1 MKKDVKNRW
10 KYRLG
15 KLMSVMLAAT
25 TLGGSIDAKALAGG
39 SVDAGVLAEHAAGE
53 TASSELSSSSTGIP
67 KRDSIST
74 GILSDSDISKL
85 SDLQTKTHETSEAES
100 NKALEATSEAESDK
114 AEVTSEAESDKAAEP
129 SKSTETETETE
140 SSETPEVTGTPETSQ
155 TPEINAGT
163 ILEILNSDAL
173 SALDPVVVVQNTS
186 DNNDALLMRILQ
198 LQSVSARVRT
208 ADGEE
213 TTIRLSVDWNVGRL
227 DLPQIDVSVA
237 GEYEELGTIVFP
249 DGYAC
254 ADHILRTLRLP
265 VHVVLPDSPVVL
277 TKIDAWTAEGE
288 AYAIATGSDLSAFI
302 STNLPGLWSCYD
314 ASHTLYQA
322 DICWN
327 ADSVNTTTPGLYW
340 LTGTLAAPAHTA
352 FSETLAVPV
361 LRVPVSVQD
370 PKHPD
375 INFIFPARGKLCIPI
390 AGLPGDPAQI
400 RIRLCT
406 RDGIWQDITDS
417 GDCQISSDAIY
428 LSNFLFT
435 PQETYKLQVTY
446 EGGKTGILTFLFDET
461 LEHFQYSGGDR
472 DGGDSG
478 TGKEDDRIQPAPELP
493 ETEQTEPQLP
503 ETEQTESELP
513 ETFQTETN
521 LTETKTPE
529 SSTQPSEPFRP
540 SAAEQTEANL
550 KSNQS
555 SGQTEANSKSNQ
567 NSDRT
572 EHFTSDYDRISG
584 TRLLL
589 TLDTAGCAQ
598 FSKHGI
604 SISVPEA
611 ALHAL
616 SIACEDFFRITILQA
631 SDDTFSFF
639 FEKNE
644 TVIPTLP
651 GVQIMLPWSG
661 DDKYGLLLLDEQRC
675 IISYGSCDPNS
686 HIASFVTDQTGTF
699 QIVPDDGTVSTLVR
713 LIDDCRSSF
722 LQQVSR
728 YFFWLLSI

>member
-15 KLMSVMLAAT
+15 KMMCVILAAFL
-25 TLGGSIDAKALAGG
+25 LGESVNAGALADG
-39 SVDAGVLAEHAAGE
+39 SVDA
-53 TASSELSSSSTGIP
+53 
-67 KRDSIST
+67 
-74 GILSDSDISKL
+74 
-85 SDLQTKTHETSEAES
+85 
-100 NKALEATSEAESDK
+100 EATSEAESDK
-114 AEVTSEAESDKAAEP
+114 TAESG
-129 SKSTETETETE
+129 KSAETESETE
-140 SSETPEVTGTPETSQ
+140 SSETPEVTGTSEASQ
-155 TPEINAGT
+155 TPEIKAGT
-163 ILEILNSDAL
+163 ILEILDSDAL
-173 SALDPVVVVQNTS
+173 SALDPVVIVQNTS
-186 DNNDALLMRILQ
+186 ENNDALLMRILQ

-227 DLPQIDVSVA
+227 DLPQIDVSAA

-249 DGYAC
+249 DGYTC
-254 ADHILRTLRLP
+254 ADHVLRTLRLP

-277 TKIDAWTAEGE
+277 TKVDAWTAEGE
-288 AYAIATGSDLSAFI
+288 AYAIATGSDLSAFT

-314 ASHTLYQA
+314 ASDTLYQA

-327 ADSVNTTTPGLYW
+327 TDSVNTTTPGLYW

-352 FSETLAVPV
+352 FAETLAVPV

-370 PKHPD
+370 PNNPD
-375 INFIFPARGKLCIPI
+375 INCIFPARSKLCLPI

-406 RDGIWQDITDS
+406 HDGIWQDITDS
-417 GDCQISSDAIY
+417 GDCQVSSDAIY
-428 LSNFLFT
+428 LSNSLFT

-493 ETEQTEPQLP
+493 ETKQTEP
-503 ETEQTESELP
+503 EQP
-513 ETFQTETN
+513 DTFQTETT

-529 SSTQPSEPFRP
+529 PSSEPFRP
-540 SAAEQTEANL
+540 SAAEQTEANS
-550 KSNQS
+550 KSNQT
-555 SGQTEANSKSNQ
+555 SGQTEANTKSNQ
-567 NSDRT
+567 ASGQT
-572 EHFTSDYDRISG
+572 EHFTSDYDWISG

-589 TLDTAGCAQ
+589 TLETSGCAQ

-639 FEKNE
+639 FKKNE

-722 LQQVSR
+722 LQQLSR
-728 YFFWLLSI
+728 HFFWLLSI

>member
-10 KYRLG
+10 KYWLR
-15 KLMSVMLAAT
+15 KMMCVILAAFL
-25 TLGGSIDAKALAGG
+25 LGGSVNAGALADG
-39 SVDAGVLAEHAAGE
+39 SVDAEA
-53 TASSELSSSSTGIP
+53 
-67 KRDSIST
+67 
-74 GILSDSDISKL
+74 
-85 SDLQTKTHETSEAES
+85 TSEAES
-100 NKALEATSEAESDK
+100 NKAAEATSEAESD
-114 AEVTSEAESDKAAEP
+114 
-129 SKSTETETETE
+129 KSTETETETE
-140 SSETPEVTGTPETSQ
+140 SSETPEVTGTSEASQ
-155 TPEINAGT
+155 TPEIKAGT
-163 ILEILNSDAL
+163 ILEILDSDAL
-173 SALDPVVVVQNTS
+173 SALDPVVIVQNTS
-186 DNNDALLMRILQ
+186 ENNDALLMRILQ

-249 DGYAC
+249 DGYTC
-254 ADHILRTLRLP
+254 ADHVLRTLRLP

-277 TKIDAWTAEGE
+277 TKVDAWTAEGE

-314 ASHTLYQA
+314 ASDTLYQA

-327 ADSVNTTTPGLYW
+327 TDSVNTTTPGLYW

-352 FSETLAVPV
+352 FAETLAVPV

-370 PKHPD
+370 PNNPD
-375 INFIFPARGKLCIPI
+375 INCIFPARGKLCLPI

-406 RDGIWQDITDS
+406 HDGIWQDITDS

-428 LSNFLFT
+428 LSNSLFT

-493 ETEQTEPQLP
+493 ETKQTEP
-503 ETEQTESELP
+503 EQP
-513 ETFQTETN
+513 DTFQTETT

-529 SSTQPSEPFRP
+529 SSSEPFRP
-540 SAAEQTEANL
+540 SAAEQTEATP
-550 KSNQS
+550 KSTQT
-555 SGQTEANSKSNQ
+555 SGQTEANTKSNQ
-567 NSDRT
+567 ASGQTEATPKSNQASGQT
-572 EHFTSDYDRISG
+572 EHFTSDYDWISG

-589 TLDTAGCAQ
+589 TLETSGCAQ

-722 LQQVSR
+722 LQQLSR
-728 YFFWLLSI
+728 HFFWLLSI

>member
-15 KLMSVMLAAT
+15 KMMCVILAAFL
-25 TLGGSIDAKALAGG
+25 LGESVNAGALADG
-39 SVDAGVLAEHAAGE
+39 SVDA
-53 TASSELSSSSTGIP
+53 
-67 KRDSIST
+67 
-74 GILSDSDISKL
+74 
-85 SDLQTKTHETSEAES
+85 
-100 NKALEATSEAESDK
+100 EATSEAESDK
-114 AEVTSEAESDKAAEP
+114 TAESG
-129 SKSTETETETE
+129 KSAETESETE
-140 SSETPEVTGTPETSQ
+140 SSETPEVTGTSEASQ
-155 TPEINAGT
+155 TPEIKAGT
-163 ILEILNSDAL
+163 ILEILDSDAL
-173 SALDPVVVVQNTS
+173 SALDPVVIVQNTS
-186 DNNDALLMRILQ
+186 ENNDALLMRILQ

-227 DLPQIDVSVA
+227 DLPQIDVSAA

-249 DGYAC
+249 DGYTC
-254 ADHILRTLRLP
+254 ADHVLRTLRLP

-277 TKIDAWTAEGE
+277 TKVDAWTAEGE
-288 AYAIATGSDLSAFI
+288 AYAIATGSDLSAFT

-314 ASHTLYQA
+314 ASDTLYQA
-322 DICWN
+322 DICWDT
-327 ADSVNTTTPGLYW
+327 DSVNTTTPGLYW

-352 FSETLAVPV
+352 FAETLAVPV

-370 PKHPD
+370 PNNPD
-375 INFIFPARGKLCIPI
+375 INCIFPARSKLCLPI

-406 RDGIWQDITDS
+406 HDGIWQDITDS
-417 GDCQISSDAIY
+417 GDCQVSSDAIY
-428 LSNFLFT
+428 LSNSLFT
-435 PQETYKLQVTY
+435 LQETYKLQVTY

-493 ETEQTEPQLP
+493 ETKQTEP
-503 ETEQTESELP
+503 EQP
-513 ETFQTETN
+513 DTFQTETT

-529 SSTQPSEPFRP
+529 PSSEPFRP
-540 SAAEQTEANL
+540 SAAEQTEANS
-550 KSNQS
+550 KSNQT
-555 SGQTEANSKSNQ
+555 SGQTEATPKSNQ
-567 NSDRT
+567 ASGQT
-572 EHFTSDYDRISG
+572 EHFTSDYDWISG

-589 TLDTAGCAQ
+589 TLETSGCAQ

-639 FEKNE
+639 FKKNE

-722 LQQVSR
+722 LQQLSR
-728 YFFWLLSI
+728 HFFWLLSI

>member
-1 MKKDVKNRW
+1 MKKEIKNRW

-15 KLMSVMLAAT
+15 KLMGVMLAAT
-25 TLGGSIDAKALAGG
+25 TLGGSIDAKTLA
-39 SVDAGVLAEHAAGE
+39 DFQTE
-53 TASSELSSSSTGIP
+53 TYETSEFKNEI
-67 KRDSIST
+67 
-74 GILSDSDISKL
+74 
-85 SDLQTKTHETSEAES
+85 TSEAES
-100 NKALEATSEAESDK
+100 DKDVEATSEAESDK
-114 AEVTSEAESDKAAEP
+114 AAESV
-129 SKSTETETETE
+129 KSAETETETE
-140 SSETPEVTGTPETSQ
+140 SSEASEVTGTSEASQ
-155 TPEINAGT
+155 TPEIKTGT
-163 ILEILNSDAL
+163 ILEILDSDAL
-173 SALDPVVVVQNTS
+173 SALDPVVIVQNTS
-186 DNNDALLMRILQ
+186 ENNDALLTRILQ
-198 LQSVSARVRT
+198 LQSVSARVLA

-227 DLPQIDVSVA
+227 DLPQIDVSVV

-249 DGYAC
+249 DGYTC

-265 VHVVLPDSPVVL
+265 VHVVRPDSPVVL
-277 TKIDAWTAEGE
+277 TKVDAWTAEGE

-314 ASHTLYQA
+314 ASNTLYQA

-327 ADSVNTTTPGLYW
+327 TDSVNTTTPGLYW
-340 LTGTLAAPAHTA
+340 LTGTLAAPAHTV

-361 LRVPVSVQD
+361 LRVPISVQD

-375 INFIFPARGKLCIPI
+375 INCIFPARGKLCIPI
-390 AGLPGDPAQI
+390 TGLPGNPEQI

-406 RDGIWQDITDS
+406 HDDIWQDITDS
-417 GDCQISSDAIY
+417 GHCQISSDAIY

-446 EGGKTGILTFLFDET
+446 EGGKTGILTFRFDET

-493 ETEQTEPQLP
+493 ETEQTEPELP
-503 ETEQTESELP
+503 ETEQTKPELP
-513 ETFQTETN
+513 DTSQTETN

-529 SSTQPSEPFRP
+529 SSTQPSEPFDP
-540 SAAEQTEANL
+540 SAAEQTEANF
-550 KSNQS
+550 KSS
-555 SGQTEANSKSNQ
+555 Q

-589 TLDTAGCAQ
+589 TLETSGCAQ

-604 SISVPEA
+604 SISIPKA

-631 SDDTFSFF
+631 SDNTFSFF

-644 TVIPTLP
+644 TVIPALP

-661 DDKYGLLLLDEQRC
+661 DDKYGLLLLDEKRC

>member
-1 MKKDVKNRW
+1 MKKDIKNRW

-15 KLMSVMLAAT
+15 KLMCVMLAAT
-25 TLGGSIDAKALAGG
+25 TLGGSIDAKTLA
-39 SVDAGVLAEHAAGE
+39 DF
-53 TASSELSSSSTGIP
+53 
-67 KRDSIST
+67 
-74 GILSDSDISKL
+74 
-85 SDLQTKTHETSEAES
+85 QTETHETSEAES
-100 NKALEATSEAESDK
+100 DKVAEATSEAESNKAAEATSEAESDK
-114 AEVTSEAESDKAAEP
+114 AAEATSESV
-129 SKSTETETETE
+129 KSAETETETE
-140 SSETPEVTGTPETSQ
+140 SSETSEVTGTSEASQ
-155 TPEINAGT
+155 TPEIKTGT
-163 ILEILNSDAL
+163 ILEILDSDAL
-173 SALDPVVVVQNTS
+173 SALDPVIIVQNTS
-186 DNNDALLMRILQ
+186 ENNDALLMRILQ

-213 TTIRLSVDWNVGRL
+213 TIIRLSVDWNVGRL

-277 TKIDAWTAEGE
+277 TKVDAWTAEGE

-322 DICWN
+322 NICWN
-327 ADSVNTTTPGLYW
+327 TDSVNTTTPGLYW
-340 LTGTLAAPAHTA
+340 LTGTLAAPAHTV

-361 LRVPVSVQD
+361 LRVPISVQD

-390 AGLPGDPAQI
+390 AGLPGNPAQI

-406 RDGIWQDITDS
+406 HDGIWQDITDS
-417 GDCQISSDAIY
+417 GACQVSSDAIY

-472 DGGDSG
+472 DGGDSD

-493 ETEQTEPQLP
+493 ETEQTEPKLP
-503 ETEQTESELP
+503 ETEQTEPKVPDTS
-513 ETFQTETN
+513 QTETN
-521 LTETKTPE
+521 LTETKTPG
-529 SSTQPSEPFRP
+529 SSSRPFNP
-540 SAAEQTEANL
+540 SAAEQTEANF
-550 KSNQS
+550 KSSQD
-555 SGQTEANSKSNQ
+555 
-567 NSDRT
+567 SDRT
-572 EHFTSDYDRISG
+572 EYFTSDYDRISG

-589 TLDTAGCAQ
+589 TLETSGCAQ

-604 SISVPEA
+604 SISIPEA
-611 ALHAL
+611 TLHAL

-644 TVIPTLP
+644 TVIRALP

-661 DDKYGLLLLDEQRC
+661 DDKYGLLLLDEKRC

>member
-10 KYRLG
+10 KYWLG
-15 KLMSVMLAAT
+15 KMMCVILAAFL
-25 TLGGSIDAKALAGG
+25 LGGSVNAGALADG
-39 SVDAGVLAEHAAGE
+39 SVDAEA
-53 TASSELSSSSTGIP
+53 
-67 KRDSIST
+67 
-74 GILSDSDISKL
+74 
-85 SDLQTKTHETSEAES
+85 TSEAES
-100 NKALEATSEAESDK
+100 NKAAEATSEAESDK
-114 AEVTSEAESDKAAEP
+114 TAESG
-129 SKSTETETETE
+129 KSAETESETE
-140 SSETPEVTGTPETSQ
+140 SSETPEVTGTSEASQ
-155 TPEINAGT
+155 TPEIKADT

-173 SALDPVVVVQNTS
+173 SALDPVVIVQNTS
-186 DNNDALLMRILQ
+186 ENNDALLMRILQ

-227 DLPQIDVSVA
+227 DLQQIDVSVA

-249 DGYAC
+249 DGYTC

-277 TKIDAWTAEGE
+277 TKVDAWTAEGE
-288 AYAIATGSDLSAFI
+288 AYAITTGSDLSAFI

-314 ASHTLYQA
+314 ASDTLYQA

-327 ADSVNTTTPGLYW
+327 TDSVNTTTPGLYW

-352 FSETLAVPV
+352 FAETLAVPV

-375 INFIFPARGKLCIPI
+375 INCIFPARGKLCLPI

-406 RDGIWQDITDS
+406 HDGIWQDITDS

-428 LSNFLFT
+428 LSNSLFT

-493 ETEQTEPQLP
+493 ETKQTEP
-503 ETEQTESELP
+503 EQP
-513 ETFQTETN
+513 DTFQTETT

-529 SSTQPSEPFRP
+529 SSSEPFRP
-540 SAAEQTEANL
+540 STAWQTEANPNV
-550 KSNQS
+550 NQT
-555 SGQTEANSKSNQ
+555 SGQTEANPKSNHASGQ
-567 NSDRT
+567 TEANTKINQTSGQT
-572 EHFTSDYDRISG
+572 EHFTSDYDWISG

-589 TLDTAGCAQ
+589 TLETSGCAQ

-639 FEKNE
+639 FKKNE

>member
-1 MKKDVKNRW
+1 MKKEIKNRW

-15 KLMSVMLAAT
+15 KLMGVMLAAT
-25 TLGGSIDAKALAGG
+25 TLGGSIDAKTLA
-39 SVDAGVLAEHAAGE
+39 DFQTE
-53 TASSELSSSSTGIP
+53 TY
-67 KRDSIST
+67 
-74 GILSDSDISKL
+74 
-85 SDLQTKTHETSEAES
+85 ETSEFKNEI
-100 NKALEATSEAESDK
+100 TS
-114 AEVTSEAESDKAAEP
+114 
-129 SKSTETETETE
+129 ETETE
-140 SSETPEVTGTPETSQ
+140 SSETSEVTGTSEASQ
-155 TPEINAGT
+155 TPEIKTGT
-163 ILEILNSDAL
+163 ILEILDSDAL
-173 SALDPVVVVQNTS
+173 SALDPVVIVQNTS
-186 DNNDALLMRILQ
+186 ENNDALLTRILQ
-198 LQSVSARVRT
+198 LQSVSARVLA

-227 DLPQIDVSVA
+227 DLPQIDVSVV

-249 DGYAC
+249 DGYTC

-265 VHVVLPDSPVVL
+265 VHVVRPDSPVVL
-277 TKIDAWTAEGE
+277 TKVDAWTAEGE

-314 ASHTLYQA
+314 ASNTLYQA

-327 ADSVNTTTPGLYW
+327 TDSVNTTTPGLYW
-340 LTGTLAAPAHTA
+340 LTGTLAAPAHTV

-361 LRVPVSVQD
+361 LRVPISVQD

-375 INFIFPARGKLCIPI
+375 INCIFPARGKLCIPI
-390 AGLPGDPAQI
+390 TGLPGNPAQI

-406 RDGIWQDITDS
+406 HDDIWQDITDS
-417 GDCQISSDAIY
+417 GHCQISSDAIY

-446 EGGKTGILTFLFDET
+446 EGGKTGILTFRFDET

-493 ETEQTEPQLP
+493 ETEQTEPELP
-503 ETEQTESELP
+503 ETEQTKPELP
-513 ETFQTETN
+513 DTFQTETN

-529 SSTQPSEPFRP
+529 SSTQPSEPFDP
-540 SAAEQTEANL
+540 SAAEQTEANF
-550 KSNQS
+550 KSS
-555 SGQTEANSKSNQ
+555 Q

-589 TLDTAGCAQ
+589 TLETSGCAQ

-604 SISVPEA
+604 SISIPKA

-644 TVIPTLP
+644 TVIPALP

-661 DDKYGLLLLDEQRC
+661 DDKYGLLLLDEKRC

>member
-1 MKKDVKNRW
+1 MKKDIKNRW

-15 KLMSVMLAAT
+15 KLMGVMLAAT
-25 TLGGSIDAKALAGG
+25 TLGGSIDAKTLA
-39 SVDAGVLAEHAAGE
+39 DFQTE
-53 TASSELSSSSTGIP
+53 TYETSEFKNEI
-67 KRDSIST
+67 
-74 GILSDSDISKL
+74 
-85 SDLQTKTHETSEAES
+85 TSEAES
-100 NKALEATSEAESDK
+100 DKAVEATSEAESDK
-114 AEVTSEAESDKAAEP
+114 AAESVKSAE
-129 SKSTETETETE
+129 TATETE
-140 SSETPEVTGTPETSQ
+140 SSESSEASEVTGTSEASQ
-155 TPEINAGT
+155 TPEIKTGT
-163 ILEILNSDAL
+163 ILEILDSDTL
-173 SALDPVVVVQNTS
+173 SALDPVVIVQNTS
-186 DNNDALLMRILQ
+186 ENNDALLMRIMQ
-198 LQSVSARVRT
+198 LQSVNARVLA

-227 DLPQIDVSVA
+227 DLPQIDVSVV

-249 DGYAC
+249 DGYTC

-277 TKIDAWTAEGE
+277 TKVDAWTAEGE
-288 AYAIATGSDLSAFI
+288 AYAIATGSDLPAFI

-314 ASHTLYQA
+314 ASNTLYQA

-327 ADSVNTTTPGLYW
+327 TDSIPTTTPGLYW
-340 LTGTLAAPAHTA
+340 LTGTLAAPAHTV

-361 LRVPVSVQD
+361 LRVPISVQD

-375 INFIFPARGKLCIPI
+375 INCIFPARGKLCIPI
-390 AGLPGDPAQI
+390 TGLPGNPAQI

-406 RDGIWQDITDS
+406 HDDIWQDITDS
-417 GDCQISSDAIY
+417 GHCQISSDAIY

-446 EGGKTGILTFLFDET
+446 EGGKTGILTFRFDET

-493 ETEQTEPQLP
+493 ETEQTEPELP
-503 ETEQTESELP
+503 ETEQTKPELP
-513 ETFQTETN
+513 DTSQTETN

-529 SSTQPSEPFRP
+529 SSTQPSEPFDP
-540 SAAEQTEANL
+540 SAAEQTEANF
-550 KSNQS
+550 KSS
-555 SGQTEANSKSNQ
+555 Q

-589 TLDTAGCAQ
+589 TLETSGCAQ

-604 SISVPEA
+604 SISIPKA

-631 SDDTFSFF
+631 SADTFSFS

-661 DDKYGLLLLDEQRC
+661 DDKYGLLLIDEKRC

-728 YFFWLLSI
+728 YFFWLLMSRIA

>member
-1 MKKDVKNRW
+1 MKKDIKNRW

-15 KLMSVMLAAT
+15 KLMGVMLAAT
-25 TLGGSIDAKALAGG
+25 TLGGSIDAKTLA
-39 SVDAGVLAEHAAGE
+39 DF
-53 TASSELSSSSTGIP
+53 
-67 KRDSIST
+67 
-74 GILSDSDISKL
+74 
-85 SDLQTKTHETSEAES
+85 QTETHEASESKNEI
-100 NKALEATSEAESDK
+100 TSEAESDK
-114 AEVTSEAESDKAAEP
+114 AVEAASETESDKAEAASEAESDKAAE
-129 SKSTETETETE
+129 SVKSAETATETK
-140 SSETPEVTGTPETSQ
+140 SSEASEVTGTSEASQ
-155 TPEINAGT
+155 TPEIKTGT
-163 ILEILNSDAL
+163 ILEILDSDAL
-173 SALDPVVVVQNTS
+173 SALDPVVIVQNTS
-186 DNNDALLMRILQ
+186 ENNDALLTRILQ
-198 LQSVSARVRT
+198 LQSVSARVLA

-227 DLPQIDVSVA
+227 DLPQIDVSVV

-249 DGYAC
+249 DGYTC

-265 VHVVLPDSPVVL
+265 VHVVRPDSPVVL
-277 TKIDAWTAEGE
+277 TKVDAWTAEGE

-314 ASHTLYQA
+314 ASNTLYQA

-327 ADSVNTTTPGLYW
+327 TDSVNTTTPGLYW
-340 LTGTLAAPAHTA
+340 LTGTLAAPAHTV

-361 LRVPVSVQD
+361 LRVPISVQD

-375 INFIFPARGKLCIPI
+375 INCIFPARGKLCIPI
-390 AGLPGDPAQI
+390 TGLPGNPAQI

-406 RDGIWQDITDS
+406 HDDIWQDITDS
-417 GDCQISSDAIY
+417 GHCQISSDAIY

-446 EGGKTGILTFLFDET
+446 EGGKTGILTFRFDET

-493 ETEQTEPQLP
+493 ETEQTEPELP
-503 ETEQTESELP
+503 ETEQTKPELP
-513 ETFQTETN
+513 DTSQTETN

-529 SSTQPSEPFRP
+529 SSTQPSEPFDP
-540 SAAEQTEANL
+540 SAAEQTEANF
-550 KSNQS
+550 KSS
-555 SGQTEANSKSNQ
+555 Q

-589 TLDTAGCAQ
+589 TLETSGCAQ

-644 TVIPTLP
+644 TVIPALP

-661 DDKYGLLLLDEQRC
+661 DDKYGLLLLDEKRC

>member
-1 MKKDVKNRW
+1 
-10 KYRLG
+10 
-15 KLMSVMLAAT
+15 
-25 TLGGSIDAKALAGG
+25 
-39 SVDAGVLAEHAAGE
+39 
-53 TASSELSSSSTGIP
+53 
-67 KRDSIST
+67 
-74 GILSDSDISKL
+74 
-85 SDLQTKTHETSEAES
+85 
-100 NKALEATSEAESDK
+100 
-114 AEVTSEAESDKAAEP
+114 
-129 SKSTETETETE
+129 
-140 SSETPEVTGTPETSQ
+140 
-155 TPEINAGT
+155 
-163 ILEILNSDAL
+163 
-173 SALDPVVVVQNTS
+173 
-186 DNNDALLMRILQ
+186 MRILQ
-198 LQSVSARVRT
+198 LQSVSARVLT

-249 DGYAC
+249 DGYTC
-254 ADHILRTLRLP
+254 ADYVLRTLRLP

-277 TKIDAWTAEGE
+277 TKVDAWTAEGE

-314 ASHTLYQA
+314 ASDTLYQA

-327 ADSVNTTTPGLYW
+327 MDSVNTTTPGLYW

-352 FSETLAVPV
+352 FAETLAVPV

-406 RDGIWQDITDS
+406 HDGIWQDITDS

-428 LSNFLFT
+428 LSNSLFT

-493 ETEQTEPQLP
+493 ETKQTEP
-503 ETEQTESELP
+503 EQP
-513 ETFQTETN
+513 DTFQTETT

-529 SSTQPSEPFRP
+529 SSSEPFRP
-540 SAAEQTEANL
+540 STAW
-550 KSNQS
+550 
-555 SGQTEANSKSNQ
+555 QTEANSKSNQ
-567 NSDRT
+567 TSGQTEANTKSNQASGQT
-572 EHFTSDYDRISG
+572 EHFTSDYDWISG

-589 TLDTAGCAQ
+589 TLETSGCAQ

-661 DDKYGLLLLDEQRC
+661 DNKYGLLLLDEQRC

>member
-10 KYRLG
+10 KYWLG
-15 KLMSVMLAAT
+15 KMMCVILAAFL
-25 TLGGSIDAKALAGG
+25 LGGSVNAGALADG
-39 SVDAGVLAEHAAGE
+39 SVDAEA
-53 TASSELSSSSTGIP
+53 
-67 KRDSIST
+67 
-74 GILSDSDISKL
+74 
-85 SDLQTKTHETSEAES
+85 TSEAES
-100 NKALEATSEAESDK
+100 NKAAEATSEAE
-114 AEVTSEAESDKAAEP
+114 ADKAAEP

-140 SSETPEVTGTPETSQ
+140 SSETPEVTGTSEASQ
-155 TPEINAGT
+155 TPEIKTGT
-163 ILEILNSDAL
+163 ILEILDSDAL
-173 SALDPVVVVQNTS
+173 SALDPVVIVQNTS
-186 DNNDALLMRILQ
+186 ENNDALLMRILQ

-249 DGYAC
+249 DGYTC
-254 ADHILRTLRLP
+254 ADHVLRTLRLP

-277 TKIDAWTAEGE
+277 TKVDAWTAEGE

-327 ADSVNTTTPGLYW
+327 TDSVNTTTPGLYW

-375 INFIFPARGKLCIPI
+375 INCIFPARGKLCLPI

-406 RDGIWQDITDS
+406 HDDIWQDITDS
-417 GDCQISSDAIY
+417 GDCQVSSDAIY
-428 LSNFLFT
+428 LSNSLFT

-493 ETEQTEPQLP
+493 ETKQTEP
-503 ETEQTESELP
+503 EQP
-513 ETFQTETN
+513 DTFQTETT

-529 SSTQPSEPFRP
+529 PSSEPFRP
-540 SAAEQTEANL
+540 SAAEQTEANS
-550 KSNQS
+550 KSNQT
-555 SGQTEANSKSNQ
+555 SGQTESNSKSNQ

-572 EHFTSDYDRISG
+572 EHFTSDYDWISG

-589 TLDTAGCAQ
+589 TLETAGCAQ

-699 QIVPDDGTVSTLVR
+699 QIVPDNGTVSTLVR

>member
-1 MKKDVKNRW
+1 MKKDAKNRW

-25 TLGGSIDAKALAGG
+25 TLGGSIDVKTLA
-39 SVDAGVLAEHAAGE
+39 DF
-53 TASSELSSSSTGIP
+53 
-67 KRDSIST
+67 
-74 GILSDSDISKL
+74 
-85 SDLQTKTHETSEAES
+85 QTETHETSEAES
-100 NKALEATSEAESDK
+100 NKTAEATSEAESDK
-114 AEVTSEAESDKAAEP
+114 AAESF
-129 SKSTETETETE
+129 KSAETETETE
-140 SSETPEVTGTPETSQ
+140 SSETPEVTGTSEASQ
-155 TPEINAGT
+155 TPEIKAST
-163 ILEILNSDAL
+163 ILEILDSDAL
-173 SALDPVVVVQNTS
+173 SALDPVVIVQNTS
-186 DNNDALLMRILQ
+186 ENNDALLMRILQ
-198 LQSVSARVRT
+198 LQSVSARVLT

-213 TTIRLSVDWNVGRL
+213 TTIRLSVNWNVGRL

-249 DGYAC
+249 DGYTC

-277 TKIDAWTAEGE
+277 TKVDAWTAEGE

-314 ASHTLYQA
+314 ASNTLYQA

-327 ADSVNTTTPGLYW
+327 TDSVNTTTPGLYW

-370 PKHPD
+370 PKKPD

-406 RDGIWQDITDS
+406 HDSIWQDITDS
-417 GDCQISSDAIY
+417 GDCQVSSDAIY
-428 LSNFLFT
+428 LSNSLFT

-446 EGGKTGILTFLFDET
+446 EDGKTGILTFLFDET

-493 ETEQTEPQLP
+493 ETKQTEPQ
-503 ETEQTESELP
+503 LP

-529 SSTQPSEPFRP
+529 SSSEPFRP
-540 SAAEQTEANL
+540 SAAKQTDANP
-550 KSNQS
+550 KSNQT

-589 TLDTAGCAQ
+589 TLETSGCAQ

-661 DDKYGLLLLDEQRC
+661 DDKYGLLLLDEQRR

-722 LQQVSR
+722 FQQVFR
-728 YFFWLLSI
+728 HFFWLLSI

>member
-10 KYRLG
+10 KYWLG
-15 KLMSVMLAAT
+15 KMMCVILAAFL
-25 TLGGSIDAKALAGG
+25 LGESVNAGALADG
-39 SVDAGVLAEHAAGE
+39 SVDAEA
-53 TASSELSSSSTGIP
+53 
-67 KRDSIST
+67 
-74 GILSDSDISKL
+74 
-85 SDLQTKTHETSEAES
+85 TSEAES
-100 NKALEATSEAESDK
+100 NKAAEATSE
-114 AEVTSEAESDKAAEP
+114 TESDKAAEP
-129 SKSTETETETE
+129 SKSTETEIETE
-140 SSETPEVTGTPETSQ
+140 SSETPEVTGTSEASQ
-155 TPEINAGT
+155 TPEIKAGT
-163 ILEILNSDAL
+163 ILEILDSDAL
-173 SALDPVVVVQNTS
+173 SALDPVVIVQNTS
-186 DNNDALLMRILQ
+186 ENNDALLMRILQ

-249 DGYAC
+249 DGYTC
-254 ADHILRTLRLP
+254 ADYVLRTLRLP

-277 TKIDAWTAEGE
+277 TKVDAWTAEGE

-302 STNLPGLWSCYD
+302 STNLPKLWNCYD
-314 ASHTLYQA
+314 ASDTLYQA

-327 ADSVNTTTPGLYW
+327 TDSVNTTTPGLYW

-352 FSETLAVPV
+352 FAETLAVPV

-375 INFIFPARGKLCIPI
+375 INYIFPARGKLCIPI

-406 RDGIWQDITDS
+406 HDSIWQDITDS
-417 GDCQISSDAIY
+417 GDCQVSSDAIY
-428 LSNFLFT
+428 LSNSLFT
-435 PQETYKLQVTY
+435 LQETYKLQVTY

-493 ETEQTEPQLP
+493 ETKQTEP
-503 ETEQTESELP
+503 EQP
-513 ETFQTETN
+513 DTFQTETT

-529 SSTQPSEPFRP
+529 SSSEPFRP
-540 SAAEQTEANL
+540 SAAEQTEANS
-550 KSNQS
+550 KSNQT
-555 SGQTEANSKSNQ
+555 SGQTEATPKSNQ
-567 NSDRT
+567 ASGQT
-572 EHFTSDYDRISG
+572 EHFTSDYDWISG

-589 TLDTAGCAQ
+589 TLETSGCAQ

-661 DDKYGLLLLDEQRC
+661 DNKYGLLLLDEQRC

>member
-1 MKKDVKNRW
+1 MKKEIKNRW

-15 KLMSVMLAAT
+15 KLMGVMLAAT
-25 TLGGSIDAKALAGG
+25 TLGGSIDAKTLA
-39 SVDAGVLAEHAAGE
+39 DFQTE
-53 TASSELSSSSTGIP
+53 TYETSEFKNEI
-67 KRDSIST
+67 
-74 GILSDSDISKL
+74 
-85 SDLQTKTHETSEAES
+85 TSEAEAD
-100 NKALEATSEAESDK
+100 KDVEAA
-114 AEVTSEAESDKAAEP
+114 SEAESDKAAE
-129 SKSTETETETE
+129 SVKSAETATETK
-140 SSETPEVTGTPETSQ
+140 SSEASEVTGTSEASQ
-155 TPEINAGT
+155 TPEIKTGT
-163 ILEILNSDAL
+163 ILEILDSDAL
-173 SALDPVVVVQNTS
+173 SALDPVVIVQNTS
-186 DNNDALLMRILQ
+186 ENNDALLTRILQ
-198 LQSVSARVRT
+198 LQSVSARVLA

-227 DLPQIDVSVA
+227 DLPQIDVSVV

-249 DGYAC
+249 DGYTC

-265 VHVVLPDSPVVL
+265 VHVVRPDSPVVL
-277 TKIDAWTAEGE
+277 TKVDAWTAEGE

-314 ASHTLYQA
+314 ASNTLYQA

-327 ADSVNTTTPGLYW
+327 TDSVNTTTPGLYW
-340 LTGTLAAPAHTA
+340 LTGTLAAPAHTV

-361 LRVPVSVQD
+361 LRVPISVQD

-375 INFIFPARGKLCIPI
+375 INCIFPARGKLCIPI
-390 AGLPGDPAQI
+390 TGLPGNPAQI

-406 RDGIWQDITDS
+406 HDDIWQDITDS
-417 GDCQISSDAIY
+417 GHCQISSDAIY

-446 EGGKTGILTFLFDET
+446 EGGKTGILTFRFDET

-493 ETEQTEPQLP
+493 ETEQTEPELP
-503 ETEQTESELP
+503 ETEQTKPELP
-513 ETFQTETN
+513 DTSQTETN

-529 SSTQPSEPFRP
+529 SSTQPSEPFDP
-540 SAAEQTEANL
+540 SAAEQTEANF
-550 KSNQS
+550 KSS
-555 SGQTEANSKSNQ
+555 Q

-589 TLDTAGCAQ
+589 TLETSGCAQ

-631 SDDTFSFF
+631 SADTFSFF

-644 TVIPTLP
+644 TVIPALP

-661 DDKYGLLLLDEQRC
+661 DDKYGLLLLDEKRC

>member
-10 KYRLG
+10 KYWLG
-15 KLMSVMLAAT
+15 KMMCVILAAFL
-25 TLGGSIDAKALAGG
+25 LGESVNAGALADG
-39 SVDAGVLAEHAAGE
+39 SVDA
-53 TASSELSSSSTGIP
+53 
-67 KRDSIST
+67 
-74 GILSDSDISKL
+74 
-85 SDLQTKTHETSEAES
+85 
-100 NKALEATSEAESDK
+100 EATSEAESDK
-114 AEVTSEAESDKAAEP
+114 AEVTSEAEADKAAEP

-140 SSETPEVTGTPETSQ
+140 SSETPEVTGTSEASQ
-155 TPEINAGT
+155 TPEIKAGT
-163 ILEILNSDAL
+163 ILEILDSDAL
-173 SALDPVVVVQNTS
+173 SALDPVVIVQNTS
-186 DNNDALLMRILQ
+186 ENNDALLMRILQ

-249 DGYAC
+249 DGYTC

-277 TKIDAWTAEGE
+277 TKVDAWTAEGE
-288 AYAIATGSDLSAFI
+288 AYAITTGSDLSAFI
-302 STNLPGLWSCYD
+302 STNLPKLWSCYD
-314 ASHTLYQA
+314 ASDTLYQA

-327 ADSVNTTTPGLYW
+327 TDSVNTTTPGLYW

-352 FSETLAVPV
+352 FAETLAVPV

-375 INFIFPARGKLCIPI
+375 INCIFPARSKLCLPI

-406 RDGIWQDITDS
+406 HDGIWQDITDS

-428 LSNFLFT
+428 LSNSLFT

-493 ETEQTEPQLP
+493 ETK
-503 ETEQTESELP
+503 QTESEQP
-513 ETFQTETN
+513 DTFQTETTM
-521 LTETKTPE
+521 TETKTPE
-529 SSTQPSEPFRP
+529 SSSEPFSP
-540 SAAEQTEANL
+540 SAAW
-550 KSNQS
+550 
-555 SGQTEANSKSNQ
+555 QTEANSKSNQ
-567 NSDRT
+567 TSGQTEANTKSNQASGQT
-572 EHFTSDYDRISG
+572 EHFTSDYDWISG

-589 TLDTAGCAQ
+589 TLETSGCAQ

-639 FEKNE
+639 FKKNE

-699 QIVPDDGTVSTLVR
+699 QIVPDNGTVSTLVR

-722 LQQVSR
+722 LQQLSR

>member
-10 KYRLG
+10 KYWLG
-15 KLMSVMLAAT
+15 KMMCVILAAFL
-25 TLGGSIDAKALAGG
+25 LGGSVNAGALADG
-39 SVDAGVLAEHAAGE
+39 SVDA
-53 TASSELSSSSTGIP
+53 
-67 KRDSIST
+67 
-74 GILSDSDISKL
+74 
-85 SDLQTKTHETSEAES
+85 
-100 NKALEATSEAESDK
+100 EATSE
-114 AEVTSEAESDKAAEP
+114 TESDKAAEP

-140 SSETPEVTGTPETSQ
+140 SSETPEVTGTSEASQ
-155 TPEINAGT
+155 TPEIKAGT

-173 SALDPVVVVQNTS
+173 SALDPVVIVQNTS
-186 DNNDALLMRILQ
+186 ENNDALLMRILQ

-249 DGYAC
+249 DGYTC
-254 ADHILRTLRLP
+254 ADHVLRTLRLP

-277 TKIDAWTAEGE
+277 TKVDAWTAEGE
-288 AYAIATGSDLSAFI
+288 AYAITTGSDLSAFI

-314 ASHTLYQA
+314 ASDTLYQA

-327 ADSVNTTTPGLYW
+327 TDSVNTTTPGLYW

-352 FSETLAVPV
+352 FAETLAVPV

-375 INFIFPARGKLCIPI
+375 INCIFPARGKLCLPI

-406 RDGIWQDITDS
+406 HDGIWQDITDS

-428 LSNFLFT
+428 LSNSLFT

-493 ETEQTEPQLP
+493 ETK
-503 ETEQTESELP
+503 QTESEQP
-513 ETFQTETN
+513 DTFQTETTM
-521 LTETKTPE
+521 TETKTPE
-529 SSTQPSEPFRP
+529 SSSEPFRP
-540 SAAEQTEANL
+540 SAAWQTEANPNV
-550 KSNQS
+550 NQT
-555 SGQTEANSKSNQ
+555 SGQTEATPKSNQ
-567 NSDRT
+567 ASGQT
-572 EHFTSDYDRISG
+572 EHFTSDYDWISG

-589 TLDTAGCAQ
+589 TLETSGCAQ

-661 DDKYGLLLLDEQRC
+661 DNKYGLLLLDEQRC
-675 IISYGSCDPNS
+675 ILSYGSCDPNS

>member
-1 MKKDVKNRW
+1 MKKEIKNRW

-15 KLMSVMLAAT
+15 KLMGVMLAAT
-25 TLGGSIDAKALAGG
+25 TLGGSIGAKTLA
-39 SVDAGVLAEHAAGE
+39 DFQTE
-53 TASSELSSSSTGIP
+53 TYETSEFKNEI
-67 KRDSIST
+67 
-74 GILSDSDISKL
+74 
-85 SDLQTKTHETSEAES
+85 TSEAES
-100 NKALEATSEAESDK
+100 DKDVEATSEAESDK
-114 AEVTSEAESDKAAEP
+114 AAESV
-129 SKSTETETETE
+129 KSAETETETE
-140 SSETPEVTGTPETSQ
+140 SSETSEVTGTSEASQ
-155 TPEINAGT
+155 TPEIKTGT
-163 ILEILNSDAL
+163 ILEILDSDAL
-173 SALDPVVVVQNTS
+173 SALDPVVIVQNTS
-186 DNNDALLMRILQ
+186 ENNDALLTRILQ
-198 LQSVSARVRT
+198 LQSVSARVLA

-227 DLPQIDVSVA
+227 DLPQIDVSVV

-249 DGYAC
+249 DGYTC

-265 VHVVLPDSPVVL
+265 VHVVRPDSPVVL
-277 TKIDAWTAEGE
+277 TKVDAWTAEGE
-288 AYAIATGSDLSAFI
+288 AYAIATGSDLPAFI

-314 ASHTLYQA
+314 ASNTLYQA

-327 ADSVNTTTPGLYW
+327 TDSVNTTTPGLYW
-340 LTGTLAAPAHTA
+340 LTGTLAAPAHTV

-361 LRVPVSVQD
+361 LRVPISVQD

-375 INFIFPARGKLCIPI
+375 INCIFPARGKLCIPI
-390 AGLPGDPAQI
+390 TGLPGNPAQI

-406 RDGIWQDITDS
+406 HDDIWQDITDS
-417 GDCQISSDAIY
+417 GHCQISSDAIY

-446 EGGKTGILTFLFDET
+446 EGGKTGILTFRFDET

-493 ETEQTEPQLP
+493 ETEQTEPELS
-503 ETEQTESELP
+503 ETEQTKPELP
-513 ETFQTETN
+513 DTSQTETN

-529 SSTQPSEPFRP
+529 SSSQPSEPFDP
-540 SAAEQTEANL
+540 SAAEQTEANF
-550 KSNQS
+550 KSS
-555 SGQTEANSKSNQ
+555 Q

-589 TLDTAGCAQ
+589 TLETSGCAQ

-604 SISVPEA
+604 SISIPKA
-611 ALHAL
+611 ALHAI

-631 SDDTFSFF
+631 SADTFSFF

-661 DDKYGLLLLDEQRC
+661 DAKYGLLLLDEKRC

-728 YFFWLLSI
+728 YFFWLLMSRIA

>member
-1 MKKDVKNRW
+1 MKKEIKNRW

-15 KLMSVMLAAT
+15 KLMGVMLAAT
-25 TLGGSIDAKALAGG
+25 TLGGSIDAKTLA
-39 SVDAGVLAEHAAGE
+39 DF
-53 TASSELSSSSTGIP
+53 
-67 KRDSIST
+67 
-74 GILSDSDISKL
+74 
-85 SDLQTKTHETSEAES
+85 QTETHETSEFKNEITSEAES
-100 NKALEATSEAESDK
+100 DKDVEATSEAESDK
-114 AEVTSEAESDKAAEP
+114 AAESV
-129 SKSTETETETE
+129 KSAETETETE
-140 SSETPEVTGTPETSQ
+140 SSETSEVTGTSEASQ
-155 TPEINAGT
+155 TPEIKTGT
-163 ILEILNSDAL
+163 ILEILDSDAL
-173 SALDPVVVVQNTS
+173 SALDPVVIVQNTS
-186 DNNDALLMRILQ
+186 ENNDALLTRILQ
-198 LQSVSARVRT
+198 LQSVSARVLA

-227 DLPQIDVSVA
+227 DLPQIDVSVV

-249 DGYAC
+249 DGYTC

-265 VHVVLPDSPVVL
+265 VHVVRPDSPVVL
-277 TKIDAWTAEGE
+277 TKVDAWTAEGE

-314 ASHTLYQA
+314 ASNTLYQA

-327 ADSVNTTTPGLYW
+327 TDSVNTTTPGLYW
-340 LTGTLAAPAHTA
+340 LTGTLAAPAHTV

-361 LRVPVSVQD
+361 LRVPISVQD

-375 INFIFPARGKLCIPI
+375 INCIFPARGKLCIPI
-390 AGLPGDPAQI
+390 TGLPGNPAQI

-406 RDGIWQDITDS
+406 HDDIWQDITDS
-417 GDCQISSDAIY
+417 GHCQISSDAIY

-446 EGGKTGILTFLFDET
+446 EGGKTGILTFRFDET

-493 ETEQTEPQLP
+493 ETKQTEPELS
-503 ETEQTESELP
+503 ETEQTKPELP
-513 ETFQTETN
+513 DTSQTETN

-529 SSTQPSEPFRP
+529 SSTQPSEPFDP
-540 SAAEQTEANL
+540 SAAEQTEANF
-550 KSNQS
+550 KSS
-555 SGQTEANSKSNQ
+555 Q

-589 TLDTAGCAQ
+589 TLETSSCAQ

-604 SISVPEA
+604 SISIPKA
-611 ALHAL
+611 ALHAI

-631 SDDTFSFF
+631 SADTFSFF

-661 DDKYGLLLLDEQRC
+661 DDKYGLLLLDEKRC

-728 YFFWLLSI
+728 YFFWLLMSRIA

>member
-1 MKKDVKNRW
+1 MKKDIKNRW

-15 KLMSVMLAAT
+15 KLMGVMLAAT
-25 TLGGSIDAKALAGG
+25 TLGGSIDAKTLA
-39 SVDAGVLAEHAAGE
+39 DF
-53 TASSELSSSSTGIP
+53 
-67 KRDSIST
+67 
-74 GILSDSDISKL
+74 
-85 SDLQTKTHETSEAES
+85 QTETHEASESKNEI
-100 NKALEATSEAESDK
+100 TSEAESDK
-114 AEVTSEAESDKAAEP
+114 AVEAASETESDKAEAASEAESDKAAE
-129 SKSTETETETE
+129 SVKSAETATETK
-140 SSETPEVTGTPETSQ
+140 SSEASEVTGTSEASQ
-155 TPEINAGT
+155 TPEIKTGT
-163 ILEILNSDAL
+163 ILEILDSDAL
-173 SALDPVVVVQNTS
+173 SALDPVVIVQNTS
-186 DNNDALLMRILQ
+186 ENNDALLTRILQ
-198 LQSVSARVRT
+198 LQSVSARVLA

-227 DLPQIDVSVA
+227 DLPQIDVSVV

-249 DGYAC
+249 DGYTC

-265 VHVVLPDSPVVL
+265 VHVVRPDSPVVL
-277 TKIDAWTAEGE
+277 TKVDAWTAEGE

-314 ASHTLYQA
+314 ASNTLYQA

-327 ADSVNTTTPGLYW
+327 TDSVNTTTPGLYW
-340 LTGTLAAPAHTA
+340 LTGTLAAPAHTV

-361 LRVPVSVQD
+361 LRVPISVQD

-375 INFIFPARGKLCIPI
+375 INCIFPARGKLCIPI
-390 AGLPGDPAQI
+390 TGLPGNPAQI

-406 RDGIWQDITDS
+406 HDDIWQDITDS
-417 GDCQISSDAIY
+417 GHCQISSDAIY

-446 EGGKTGILTFLFDET
+446 EGGKTGIMTFRFDET

-493 ETEQTEPQLP
+493 ETEQTEPELP
-503 ETEQTESELP
+503 ETEQTKPELP
-513 ETFQTETN
+513 DTSQTETN

-529 SSTQPSEPFRP
+529 SSTQPSEPFDP
-540 SAAEQTEANL
+540 SAAEQTEANF
-550 KSNQS
+550 KSS
-555 SGQTEANSKSNQ
+555 Q

-589 TLDTAGCAQ
+589 TLETSGCAQ

-644 TVIPTLP
+644 TVIPALP

-661 DDKYGLLLLDEQRC
+661 DDKYGLLLLDEKRC

>member
-1 MKKDVKNRW
+1 MKKEIKNRW

-15 KLMSVMLAAT
+15 KLMGVMLAAT
-25 TLGGSIDAKALAGG
+25 TLGGSIDAKTLA
-39 SVDAGVLAEHAAGE
+39 DF
-53 TASSELSSSSTGIP
+53 
-67 KRDSIST
+67 
-74 GILSDSDISKL
+74 
-85 SDLQTKTHETSEAES
+85 QTETHETSESKNEI
-100 NKALEATSEAESDK
+100 TSEAESDK
-114 AEVTSEAESDKAAEP
+114 AVEAASETESDKAEAASEAESDKAAE
-129 SKSTETETETE
+129 SVKSAETATETK
-140 SSETPEVTGTPETSQ
+140 SSEASEVTGTSEASQ
-155 TPEINAGT
+155 TPEIKTGT
-163 ILEILNSDAL
+163 ILEILDSDAL
-173 SALDPVVVVQNTS
+173 SALDPVVIVQNTS
-186 DNNDALLMRILQ
+186 ENNDALLTRILQ
-198 LQSVSARVRT
+198 LQSVSARVLA

-227 DLPQIDVSVA
+227 DLPQIDVSVV

-249 DGYAC
+249 DGYTC

-265 VHVVLPDSPVVL
+265 VHVVRPDSPVVL
-277 TKIDAWTAEGE
+277 TKVDAWTAEGE

-314 ASHTLYQA
+314 ASNTLYQA

-327 ADSVNTTTPGLYW
+327 TDSVNTTTPGLYW
-340 LTGTLAAPAHTA
+340 LTGTLAAPAHTV

-361 LRVPVSVQD
+361 LRVPISVQD

-375 INFIFPARGKLCIPI
+375 INCIFPARGKLCIPI
-390 AGLPGDPAQI
+390 TGLPGNPAQI

-406 RDGIWQDITDS
+406 HDDIWQDITDS
-417 GDCQISSDAIY
+417 GHCQISSDAIY

-446 EGGKTGILTFLFDET
+446 EGGKTGILTFRFDET

-493 ETEQTEPQLP
+493 ETEQTEPELP
-503 ETEQTESELP
+503 ETEQTKPELP
-513 ETFQTETN
+513 DTSQTETN

-529 SSTQPSEPFRP
+529 SSTQPSEPFDP
-540 SAAEQTEANL
+540 SAAEQTEANF
-550 KSNQS
+550 KSS
-555 SGQTEANSKSNQ
+555 Q

-589 TLDTAGCAQ
+589 TLETSGCAQ

-631 SDDTFSFF
+631 SADTFSFF

-644 TVIPTLP
+644 TVIPALP

-661 DDKYGLLLLDEQRC
+661 DDKYGLLLLDEKRC

>member
-1 MKKDVKNRW
+1 MKKDIKNRW

-15 KLMSVMLAAT
+15 KLMGVMLAAT
-25 TLGGSIDAKALAGG
+25 TLGGSIDAKTLA
-39 SVDAGVLAEHAAGE
+39 DFQTE
-53 TASSELSSSSTGIP
+53 TYETSEFKNEI
-67 KRDSIST
+67 
-74 GILSDSDISKL
+74 
-85 SDLQTKTHETSEAES
+85 TSEAES
-100 NKALEATSEAESDK
+100 DKDVEATSEAESDK
-114 AEVTSEAESDKAAEP
+114 AAESV
-129 SKSTETETETE
+129 KSAETETETE
-140 SSETPEVTGTPETSQ
+140 SSETSEVTGTSEASQ
-155 TPEINAGT
+155 TPEIKTGT
-163 ILEILNSDAL
+163 ILEILDSDAL
-173 SALDPVVVVQNTS
+173 SALNPVVIVQNTS
-186 DNNDALLMRILQ
+186 ENNDALLTRILQ
-198 LQSVSARVRT
+198 LQSVSARVLA

-227 DLPQIDVSVA
+227 DLPQIDVSVV

-249 DGYAC
+249 DGYTC

-265 VHVVLPDSPVVL
+265 VHVVRPDSPVVL
-277 TKIDAWTAEGE
+277 TKVDAWTAEGE

-314 ASHTLYQA
+314 ASNTLYQA

-327 ADSVNTTTPGLYW
+327 TDSVNTTTPGLYW
-340 LTGTLAAPAHTA
+340 LTGTLAAPAHTV

-361 LRVPVSVQD
+361 LRVPISVQD

-375 INFIFPARGKLCIPI
+375 INCIFPARGKLCIPI
-390 AGLPGDPAQI
+390 TGLPGNPAQI

-406 RDGIWQDITDS
+406 HDDTWQDITDS
-417 GDCQISSDAIY
+417 GHCQISSDAIY

-446 EGGKTGILTFLFDET
+446 EGGKTGILTFRFDET

-493 ETEQTEPQLP
+493 ETEQTEPELP
-503 ETEQTESELP
+503 ETEQTKPELP
-513 ETFQTETN
+513 DTSQTETN

-529 SSTQPSEPFRP
+529 SSTQPSEPFDP
-540 SAAEQTEANL
+540 SAAEQTEANF
-550 KSNQS
+550 KSS
-555 SGQTEANSKSNQ
+555 Q

-589 TLDTAGCAQ
+589 TLETSGCAQ

-644 TVIPTLP
+644 TVIPALP

-661 DDKYGLLLLDEQRC
+661 DDKYGLLLLDEKRC

-728 YFFWLLSI
+728 YFFWLLMSRIA

>member
-10 KYRLG
+10 KYWLG
-15 KLMSVMLAAT
+15 KMMCVILAAFL
-25 TLGGSIDAKALAGG
+25 LGGSVNAGALADG
-39 SVDAGVLAEHAAGE
+39 SVDAEA
-53 TASSELSSSSTGIP
+53 
-67 KRDSIST
+67 
-74 GILSDSDISKL
+74 
-85 SDLQTKTHETSEAES
+85 TSEAES
-100 NKALEATSEAESDK
+100 NKAAEATSE
-114 AEVTSEAESDKAAEP
+114 TESDKAAEP

-140 SSETPEVTGTPETSQ
+140 SSETPEVTGTSEASQ
-155 TPEINAGT
+155 TPEIKAGT
-163 ILEILNSDAL
+163 ILEILDSDAL
-173 SALDPVVVVQNTS
+173 SALDPVVIVQNTS
-186 DNNDALLMRILQ
+186 ENNDALLMRILQ

-249 DGYAC
+249 DGYTC
-254 ADHILRTLRLP
+254 ADHVLRTLRLP

-277 TKIDAWTAEGE
+277 TKVDAWTAEGE

-314 ASHTLYQA
+314 ASDTLYQA

-327 ADSVNTTTPGLYW
+327 TDSVNTTTPGLYW

-352 FSETLAVPV
+352 FAETLAVPV

-375 INFIFPARGKLCIPI
+375 INCIFPARGKLCLPI

-406 RDGIWQDITDS
+406 HDGIWQDITDS

-428 LSNFLFT
+428 LSNSLFT

-493 ETEQTEPQLP
+493 ETKQTEP
-503 ETEQTESELP
+503 EQP
-513 ETFQTETN
+513 DTFQTETT

-529 SSTQPSEPFRP
+529 SSSEPFRP
-540 SAAEQTEANL
+540 STAWQTEANPNV
-550 KSNQS
+550 NQT
-555 SGQTEANSKSNQ
+555 SGQTEANTKSNHASGQ
-567 NSDRT
+567 T
-572 EHFTSDYDRISG
+572 EHFTSDYDWISG

-589 TLDTAGCAQ
+589 TLETSGCAQ

-661 DDKYGLLLLDEQRC
+661 DNKYGLLLLDEQRC

-722 LQQVSR
+722 LQQISR

>member
-1 MKKDVKNRW
+1 MKKEIKNRW

-15 KLMSVMLAAT
+15 KLMGVMLAAT
-25 TLGGSIDAKALAGG
+25 TLGGSIDAKTLA
-39 SVDAGVLAEHAAGE
+39 DFQTE
-53 TASSELSSSSTGIP
+53 TYETSEFKNEI
-67 KRDSIST
+67 
-74 GILSDSDISKL
+74 
-85 SDLQTKTHETSEAES
+85 TSEAES
-100 NKALEATSEAESDK
+100 DKDVEATSEAESDK
-114 AEVTSEAESDKAAEP
+114 AAESV
-129 SKSTETETETE
+129 KSAETETETE
-140 SSETPEVTGTPETSQ
+140 SSETSEVTGTSEASQ
-155 TPEINAGT
+155 TPEIKTGT
-163 ILEILNSDAL
+163 ILEILDSDAL
-173 SALDPVVVVQNTS
+173 SALDPVVIVQNTS
-186 DNNDALLMRILQ
+186 ENNDALLTRILQ
-198 LQSVSARVRT
+198 LQSVSARVLA

-227 DLPQIDVSVA
+227 DLPQIDVSVV

-249 DGYAC
+249 DGYTC

-265 VHVVLPDSPVVL
+265 VHVVRPDSPVVL
-277 TKIDAWTAEGE
+277 TKVDAWTAEGE

-314 ASHTLYQA
+314 ASNTLYQA

-327 ADSVNTTTPGLYW
+327 TDSVNTTTPGLYW
-340 LTGTLAAPAHTA
+340 LTGTLAAPAHTV

-361 LRVPVSVQD
+361 LRVPISVQD

-375 INFIFPARGKLCIPI
+375 INCIFPARGKLCIPI
-390 AGLPGDPAQI
+390 TGLPGNPAQI

-406 RDGIWQDITDS
+406 HDDIWQDITDS
-417 GDCQISSDAIY
+417 GHCQISSDAIY

-446 EGGKTGILTFLFDET
+446 EGGKTGILTFRFDET

-493 ETEQTEPQLP
+493 ETEQTEPELP
-503 ETEQTESELP
+503 ETEQTKPELP
-513 ETFQTETN
+513 DTSQTETN

-529 SSTQPSEPFRP
+529 SSTQPSEPFDP
-540 SAAEQTEANL
+540 SAAEQTEANF
-550 KSNQS
+550 KSS
-555 SGQTEANSKSNQ
+555 Q

-589 TLDTAGCAQ
+589 TLETSGCAQ

-661 DDKYGLLLLDEQRC
+661 DDKYGLLLLDEQRR

>member
-1 MKKDVKNRW
+1 MKKEIKNRW

-15 KLMSVMLAAT
+15 KLMGVMLAAT
-25 TLGGSIDAKALAGG
+25 TLGGSIDAKTLA
-39 SVDAGVLAEHAAGE
+39 DFQTE
-53 TASSELSSSSTGIP
+53 TYETSEFKNEI
-67 KRDSIST
+67 
-74 GILSDSDISKL
+74 
-85 SDLQTKTHETSEAES
+85 TSEAES
-100 NKALEATSEAESDK
+100 DKDVEATSEAESDK
-114 AEVTSEAESDKAAEP
+114 AAESV
-129 SKSTETETETE
+129 KSAETETETE
-140 SSETPEVTGTPETSQ
+140 SSEASEVTGTSEASQ
-155 TPEINAGT
+155 TPEIKTGT
-163 ILEILNSDAL
+163 ILEILDSDAL
-173 SALDPVVVVQNTS
+173 SALDPVVIVQNTS
-186 DNNDALLMRILQ
+186 ENNDALLTRILQ
-198 LQSVSARVRT
+198 LQSVSARVLA

-213 TTIRLSVDWNVGRL
+213 TTIQLSVDWNVGRL
-227 DLPQIDVSVA
+227 DLPQIDVSVV

-249 DGYAC
+249 DGYTC

-265 VHVVLPDSPVVL
+265 VHVVRPDSPVVL
-277 TKIDAWTAEGE
+277 TKVDAWTAEGE

-302 STNLPGLWSCYD
+302 STNLPGLWSCYN
-314 ASHTLYQA
+314 ASNTLYQA

-327 ADSVNTTTPGLYW
+327 TDSVNTTTPGLYW
-340 LTGTLAAPAHTA
+340 LTGTLAAPAHTV

-361 LRVPVSVQD
+361 LRVPISVQD

-375 INFIFPARGKLCIPI
+375 INCIFPARGKLCIPI
-390 AGLPGDPAQI
+390 TGLPGNPEQI

-406 RDGIWQDITDS
+406 HDDIWQDITDS
-417 GDCQISSDAIY
+417 GHCQISSDAIY

-446 EGGKTGILTFLFDET
+446 EGGKTGILTFRFDET

-493 ETEQTEPQLP
+493 ETEQTEPELP
-503 ETEQTESELP
+503 ETEQTKPELP
-513 ETFQTETN
+513 DTSQTETN

-529 SSTQPSEPFRP
+529 SSTQPSEPFDP
-540 SAAEQTEANL
+540 SAAEQTEANF
-550 KSNQS
+550 KSS
-555 SGQTEANSKSNQ
+555 Q

-589 TLDTAGCAQ
+589 TLETSGCAQ

-604 SISVPEA
+604 SISIPKA

-631 SDDTFSFF
+631 SDNTFSFF

-644 TVIPTLP
+644 TVIPALP

-661 DDKYGLLLLDEQRC
+661 DDKYGLLLLDEKRC

>member
-1 MKKDVKNRW
+1 MKKEIKNRW

-15 KLMSVMLAAT
+15 KLMGVMLAAT
-25 TLGGSIDAKALAGG
+25 TLGGSIDAKTLA
-39 SVDAGVLAEHAAGE
+39 DFQTE
-53 TASSELSSSSTGIP
+53 TYETSEFKNEI
-67 KRDSIST
+67 
-74 GILSDSDISKL
+74 
-85 SDLQTKTHETSEAES
+85 TSEAES
-100 NKALEATSEAESDK
+100 DKDVEATSEAESDK
-114 AEVTSEAESDKAAEP
+114 AAESV
-129 SKSTETETETE
+129 KSAETETETE
-140 SSETPEVTGTPETSQ
+140 SSETSEVTGTSEASQ
-155 TPEINAGT
+155 TPEIKTGT
-163 ILEILNSDAL
+163 ILEILDSDAL
-173 SALDPVVVVQNTS
+173 SALDPVVIVQNTS
-186 DNNDALLMRILQ
+186 ENNDALLTRILQ
-198 LQSVSARVRT
+198 LQSVSARVLA

-227 DLPQIDVSVA
+227 DLPQIDVSVV

-249 DGYAC
+249 DGYTC

-265 VHVVLPDSPVVL
+265 VHVVRPDSPVVL
-277 TKIDAWTAEGE
+277 TKVDAWTAEGE

-314 ASHTLYQA
+314 ASNTLYQA

-327 ADSVNTTTPGLYW
+327 TDSVNTTTPGLYW
-340 LTGTLAAPAHTA
+340 LTGTLAAPAHTV

-361 LRVPVSVQD
+361 LRVPISVQD

-375 INFIFPARGKLCIPI
+375 INCIFPARGKLCIPI
-390 AGLPGDPAQI
+390 TGLPGNPAQI

-406 RDGIWQDITDS
+406 HDDIWQDITDS
-417 GDCQISSDAIY
+417 GHCQISSDAIY

-446 EGGKTGILTFLFDET
+446 EGGKTGILTFRFDET

-493 ETEQTEPQLP
+493 ETEQTEPELP
-503 ETEQTESELP
+503 ETEQTKPELP
-513 ETFQTETN
+513 DTSQTETN

-529 SSTQPSEPFRP
+529 SSTQPSEPFDP
-540 SAAEQTEANL
+540 SAAEQTEANF
-550 KSNQS
+550 KSS
-555 SGQTEANSKSNQ
+555 Q

-589 TLDTAGCAQ
+589 TLETSGCAQ

-604 SISVPEA
+604 SISIPKA

-644 TVIPTLP
+644 TVIPALP

-661 DDKYGLLLLDEQRC
+661 DDKYGLLLLDEKRC

-728 YFFWLLSI
+728 YFFWLLMSRIA

>member
-1 MKKDVKNRW
+1 MKKEIKNRW

-15 KLMSVMLAAT
+15 KLMGVMLAAT
-25 TLGGSIDAKALAGG
+25 TLGGSIDAKTLA
-39 SVDAGVLAEHAAGE
+39 DFQTE
-53 TASSELSSSSTGIP
+53 TYETSEFKNEI
-67 KRDSIST
+67 
-74 GILSDSDISKL
+74 
-85 SDLQTKTHETSEAES
+85 TSEAES
-100 NKALEATSEAESDK
+100 DKDVEATSEAESDKDVEATSEAESDK
-114 AEVTSEAESDKAAEP
+114 AAESV
-129 SKSTETETETE
+129 KSAETETETE
-140 SSETPEVTGTPETSQ
+140 SSEASEVTGTSEASQ
-155 TPEINAGT
+155 TPEIKTGT
-163 ILEILNSDAL
+163 ILEILDSDAL
-173 SALDPVVVVQNTS
+173 SALDPVVIVQNTS
-186 DNNDALLMRILQ
+186 ENNDALLTRILQ
-198 LQSVSARVRT
+198 LQSVSARVLA

-227 DLPQIDVSVA
+227 DLPQIDVSVV

-249 DGYAC
+249 DGYTC

-265 VHVVLPDSPVVL
+265 VHVVRPDSPVVL
-277 TKIDAWTAEGE
+277 TKVDAWTAEGE

-314 ASHTLYQA
+314 ASNTLYQA

-327 ADSVNTTTPGLYW
+327 TDSVNTTTPGLYW
-340 LTGTLAAPAHTA
+340 LTGTLAAPAHTV

-361 LRVPVSVQD
+361 LRVPISVQD

-375 INFIFPARGKLCIPI
+375 INCIFPARGKLCIPI
-390 AGLPGDPAQI
+390 TGLPGNPAQI

-406 RDGIWQDITDS
+406 HDDIWQDITDS
-417 GDCQISSDAIY
+417 GHCQISSDAIY

-446 EGGKTGILTFLFDET
+446 EGGKTGILTFRFDET

-493 ETEQTEPQLP
+493 ETEQTEPELP
-503 ETEQTESELP
+503 ETEQTKPELP
-513 ETFQTETN
+513 DTSQTETN

-529 SSTQPSEPFRP
+529 SSTQPSEPFDP
-540 SAAEQTEANL
+540 SAAEQTEANF
-550 KSNQS
+550 KSS
-555 SGQTEANSKSNQ
+555 Q

-589 TLDTAGCAQ
+589 TLETSGCAQ

-604 SISVPEA
+604 SISVPKA

-644 TVIPTLP
+644 TVIPALP

-661 DDKYGLLLLDEQRC
+661 DDKYGLLLLDEKRC

>member
-15 KLMSVMLAAT
+15 KMMCVILAAFL
-25 TLGGSIDAKALAGG
+25 LGGSVNAGALADG
-39 SVDAGVLAEHAAGE
+39 SVDAEA
-53 TASSELSSSSTGIP
+53 
-67 KRDSIST
+67 
-74 GILSDSDISKL
+74 
-85 SDLQTKTHETSEAES
+85 TSEAES
-100 NKALEATSEAESDK
+100 NKAAEATSEAESDK
-114 AEVTSEAESDKAAEP
+114 TAESG
-129 SKSTETETETE
+129 KSAETESETE
-140 SSETPEVTGTPETSQ
+140 SSETPEVTGTSEASQ
-155 TPEINAGT
+155 TPEIKAGT
-163 ILEILNSDAL
+163 ILEILDSDAL
-173 SALDPVVVVQNTS
+173 SALDPVVIVQNTS
-186 DNNDALLMRILQ
+186 ENNDALLMRILQ

-249 DGYAC
+249 DGYTC
-254 ADHILRTLRLP
+254 ADHVLRTLRLP

-277 TKIDAWTAEGE
+277 TKVDAWTAEGE

-302 STNLPGLWSCYD
+302 STNLPKLWNCYD
-314 ASHTLYQA
+314 ASDTLYQA

-327 ADSVNTTTPGLYW
+327 TDSVNTTTPGLYW

-375 INFIFPARGKLCIPI
+375 INCIFPARGKLCLPI

-406 RDGIWQDITDS
+406 HDGIWQDITDS

-428 LSNFLFT
+428 LSNSLFT

-493 ETEQTEPQLP
+493 ETKQTEP
-503 ETEQTESELP
+503 EQP
-513 ETFQTETN
+513 DTFQTETT

-529 SSTQPSEPFRP
+529 SSSEPFRP
-540 SAAEQTEANL
+540 SAAEQTEANS
-550 KSNQS
+550 KSNQT
-555 SGQTEANSKSNQ
+555 SGQTEATPKSNQ
-567 NSDRT
+567 ASGQT
-572 EHFTSDYDRISG
+572 EHFTSDYDWISG

-589 TLDTAGCAQ
+589 TLETSGCAQ

-722 LQQVSR
+722 LQQLSR
-728 YFFWLLSI
+728 HFFWLLSI

>member
-1 MKKDVKNRW
+1 MKKEIKNRW

-15 KLMSVMLAAT
+15 KLMGVMLAAT
-25 TLGGSIDAKALAGG
+25 TLGGSIGAKTLA
-39 SVDAGVLAEHAAGE
+39 DFQTE
-53 TASSELSSSSTGIP
+53 TYETSEFKNEI
-67 KRDSIST
+67 
-74 GILSDSDISKL
+74 
-85 SDLQTKTHETSEAES
+85 TSEAES
-100 NKALEATSEAESDK
+100 DKDVEATSEAESDK
-114 AEVTSEAESDKAAEP
+114 AAESV
-129 SKSTETETETE
+129 KSAETETETE
-140 SSETPEVTGTPETSQ
+140 SSETSEVTGTSEASQ
-155 TPEINAGT
+155 TPEIKTGT
-163 ILEILNSDAL
+163 ILEILDSDAL
-173 SALDPVVVVQNTS
+173 SALDPVVIVQNTS
-186 DNNDALLMRILQ
+186 ENNDALLTRILQ
-198 LQSVSARVRT
+198 LQSVSARVLA

-227 DLPQIDVSVA
+227 DLPQIDVSVV

-249 DGYAC
+249 DGYTC

-265 VHVVLPDSPVVL
+265 VHVVRPDSPVVL
-277 TKIDAWTAEGE
+277 TKVDAWTAEGE
-288 AYAIATGSDLSAFI
+288 AYAIATGSDLPAFI

-314 ASHTLYQA
+314 ASNTLYQA

-327 ADSVNTTTPGLYW
+327 TDSVNTTTPGLYW
-340 LTGTLAAPAHTA
+340 LTGTLAAPAHTV

-361 LRVPVSVQD
+361 LRVPISVQD

-375 INFIFPARGKLCIPI
+375 INCIFPARGKLCIPI
-390 AGLPGDPAQI
+390 TGLPGNPAQI

-406 RDGIWQDITDS
+406 HDDIWQDITDS
-417 GDCQISSDAIY
+417 GHCQISSDAIY

-446 EGGKTGILTFLFDET
+446 EGGKTGILTFRFDET

-493 ETEQTEPQLP
+493 ETEQTKP
-503 ETEQTESELP
+503 ELP
-513 ETFQTETN
+513 DTSQTETN

-529 SSTQPSEPFRP
+529 SSTQPSEPFDP
-540 SAAEQTEANL
+540 SAAEQTEANF
-550 KSNQS
+550 KSS
-555 SGQTEANSKSNQ
+555 Q

-589 TLDTAGCAQ
+589 TLETSSCAQ

-604 SISVPEA
+604 SISIPKA
-611 ALHAL
+611 ALHAI

-631 SDDTFSFF
+631 SADTFSFF

-661 DDKYGLLLLDEQRC
+661 DAKYGLLLLDAQRC

>member
-1 MKKDVKNRW
+1 MKKEIKNRW

-15 KLMSVMLAAT
+15 KLMGVMLAAT
-25 TLGGSIDAKALAGG
+25 TLGGSIDAKTLA
-39 SVDAGVLAEHAAGE
+39 DFQTE
-53 TASSELSSSSTGIP
+53 TYETSEFKNEI
-67 KRDSIST
+67 
-74 GILSDSDISKL
+74 
-85 SDLQTKTHETSEAES
+85 TSEAES
-100 NKALEATSEAESDK
+100 DKDVEATSEAESDK
-114 AEVTSEAESDKAAEP
+114 AAESV
-129 SKSTETETETE
+129 KSAETETETE
-140 SSETPEVTGTPETSQ
+140 SSETSEVTGTSEASQ
-155 TPEINAGT
+155 TPEIKTGT
-163 ILEILNSDAL
+163 ILEILDSDAL
-173 SALDPVVVVQNTS
+173 SALDPIVIVQNTS
-186 DNNDALLMRILQ
+186 ENNDALLTRILQ
-198 LQSVSARVRT
+198 LQSVSARVLA

-227 DLPQIDVSVA
+227 DLPQIDVSVV

-249 DGYAC
+249 DGYTC

-265 VHVVLPDSPVVL
+265 VHVVRPDSPVVL
-277 TKIDAWTAEGE
+277 TKVDAWTAEGE

-314 ASHTLYQA
+314 ASNTLYQA

-327 ADSVNTTTPGLYW
+327 TDSVNTTTPGLYW
-340 LTGTLAAPAHTA
+340 LTGTLAAPAHTV

-361 LRVPVSVQD
+361 LRVPISVQD

-375 INFIFPARGKLCIPI
+375 INCIFPARGKLCIPI
-390 AGLPGDPAQI
+390 TGLPGNPAQI

-406 RDGIWQDITDS
+406 HDDIWQDITDS
-417 GDCQISSDAIY
+417 GHCQISSDAIY

-446 EGGKTGILTFLFDET
+446 EGGKTGILTFRFDET

-493 ETEQTEPQLP
+493 ETEQTEPELP
-503 ETEQTESELP
+503 ETEQTKPELP
-513 ETFQTETN
+513 DTSQTETN

-529 SSTQPSEPFRP
+529 SSTQPSEPFDP
-540 SAAEQTEANL
+540 SAAEQTEANF
-550 KSNQS
+550 KSS
-555 SGQTEANSKSNQ
+555 Q

-589 TLDTAGCAQ
+589 TLETSGCAQ

-604 SISVPEA
+604 SISIPKA

-644 TVIPTLP
+644 TVIPALP

-661 DDKYGLLLLDEQRC
+661 DDKYGLLLLDEKRC

-686 HIASFVTDQTGTF
+686 HIAPFVTDQTGTF

>member
-15 KLMSVMLAAT
+15 KMMCVILAAFL
-25 TLGGSIDAKALAGG
+25 LGESVNAGALADG
-39 SVDAGVLAEHAAGE
+39 SVDAEA
-53 TASSELSSSSTGIP
+53 
-67 KRDSIST
+67 
-74 GILSDSDISKL
+74 
-85 SDLQTKTHETSEAES
+85 TSEAES
-100 NKALEATSEAESDK
+100 NKAAEATSEAE
-114 AEVTSEAESDKAAEP
+114 ADKAAEP

-140 SSETPEVTGTPETSQ
+140 SSETPEVTGTSEASQ
-155 TPEINAGT
+155 TPEIKAGT
-163 ILEILNSDAL
+163 ILEILDSDAL
-173 SALDPVVVVQNTS
+173 SALDPVVIVQNTS
-186 DNNDALLMRILQ
+186 ENNDALLMRILQ

-249 DGYAC
+249 DGYTC

-277 TKIDAWTAEGE
+277 TKVDAWTAEGE
-288 AYAIATGSDLSAFI
+288 AYAITTGSDLSAFI

-314 ASHTLYQA
+314 ASDTLYQA

-327 ADSVNTTTPGLYW
+327 TDSVNTTTPGLYW

-352 FSETLAVPV
+352 FAETLAVPV

-375 INFIFPARGKLCIPI
+375 INCIFPARGKLCLPI

-406 RDGIWQDITDS
+406 HDGIWQDITDS

-428 LSNFLFT
+428 LSNSLFT

-493 ETEQTEPQLP
+493 ETKQTEP
-503 ETEQTESELP
+503 EQP
-513 ETFQTETN
+513 DTFQTETT

-529 SSTQPSEPFRP
+529 SSSEPFRP
-540 SAAEQTEANL
+540 STAW
-550 KSNQS
+550 
-555 SGQTEANSKSNQ
+555 QTEANSKSNQ
-567 NSDRT
+567 TSGQTEANTKSNQASGQT
-572 EHFTSDYDRISG
+572 EHFTSDYDWISG

-589 TLDTAGCAQ
+589 TLETSGCAQ

-639 FEKNE
+639 FKKNE

-675 IISYGSCDPNS
+675 ILSYGSCDPNS

-722 LQQVSR
+722 LQQLSR
-728 YFFWLLSI
+728 HFFWLLSI

>member
-1 MKKDVKNRW
+1 MKKDIKNRW

-15 KLMSVMLAAT
+15 KLMCVMLAAT
-25 TLGGSIDAKALAGG
+25 TLGGSIDAKTLA
-39 SVDAGVLAEHAAGE
+39 DF
-53 TASSELSSSSTGIP
+53 
-67 KRDSIST
+67 
-74 GILSDSDISKL
+74 
-85 SDLQTKTHETSEAES
+85 QTETHETSEAES
-100 NKALEATSEAESDK
+100 DKVAEATSEAESNKAAEATSEAESDK
-114 AEVTSEAESDKAAEP
+114 AAEATSESV
-129 SKSTETETETE
+129 KSTETETETE
-140 SSETPEVTGTPETSQ
+140 SSETSEVTGTSEASQ
-155 TPEINAGT
+155 TPEIKTGT
-163 ILEILNSDAL
+163 ILEILDSDAL
-173 SALDPVVVVQNTS
+173 SALDPVIIVQNTS
-186 DNNDALLMRILQ
+186 ENNDALLMRILQ

-213 TTIRLSVDWNVGRL
+213 TIIRLSVDWNVGRL

-277 TKIDAWTAEGE
+277 TKVDAWTAEGE

-322 DICWN
+322 NICWN
-327 ADSVNTTTPGLYW
+327 TDSVNTTTPGLYW
-340 LTGTLAAPAHTA
+340 LTGTLAAPAHTV

-361 LRVPVSVQD
+361 LRVPISVQD

-390 AGLPGDPAQI
+390 AGLPGNPAQI

-406 RDGIWQDITDS
+406 HDGIWQDITDS
-417 GDCQISSDAIY
+417 GACQVSSDAIY

-472 DGGDSG
+472 DGGDSD

-493 ETEQTEPQLP
+493 ETEQTEPKLP
-503 ETEQTESELP
+503 ETEQTEPKVPDTS
-513 ETFQTETN
+513 QTETN
-521 LTETKTPE
+521 LTETKTPG
-529 SSTQPSEPFRP
+529 SSSRPFNP
-540 SAAEQTEANL
+540 SAAEQTEANF
-550 KSNQS
+550 KSS
-555 SGQTEANSKSNQ
+555 Q

-572 EHFTSDYDRISG
+572 EYFTSDYDRISG

-589 TLDTAGCAQ
+589 TLETSGCAQ

-604 SISVPEA
+604 SISIPEA
-611 ALHAL
+611 TLHAL

-644 TVIPTLP
+644 TVIPALP

-661 DDKYGLLLLDEQRC
+661 DDKYGLLLLDEKRC

>member
-1 MKKDVKNRW
+1 MKKDIKNRW

-15 KLMSVMLAAT
+15 KLMGVMLAAT
-25 TLGGSIDAKALAGG
+25 TLGGSIDAKTLA
-39 SVDAGVLAEHAAGE
+39 DFQTE
-53 TASSELSSSSTGIP
+53 TYETSEFKNEI
-67 KRDSIST
+67 
-74 GILSDSDISKL
+74 
-85 SDLQTKTHETSEAES
+85 TSEAES
-100 NKALEATSEAESDK
+100 DKDVEATSEAESDK
-114 AEVTSEAESDKAAEP
+114 AAESV
-129 SKSTETETETE
+129 KSAETETETE
-140 SSETPEVTGTPETSQ
+140 SSETSEVTGTSEASQ
-155 TPEINAGT
+155 TPEIKTGT
-163 ILEILNSDAL
+163 ILEILDSDAL
-173 SALDPVVVVQNTS
+173 SALDPVVIVQNTS
-186 DNNDALLMRILQ
+186 ENNDALLTRILQ
-198 LQSVSARVRT
+198 LQSVSARVLA

-227 DLPQIDVSVA
+227 DLPQIDVSVV

-249 DGYAC
+249 DGYTC

-265 VHVVLPDSPVVL
+265 VHVVRPDSPVVL
-277 TKIDAWTAEGE
+277 TKVDAWTAEGE
-288 AYAIATGSDLSAFI
+288 AYAIATGSDLPAFI

-314 ASHTLYQA
+314 ASNTLYQA

-327 ADSVNTTTPGLYW
+327 TDSVNTTTPGLYW
-340 LTGTLAAPAHTA
+340 LTGTLAAPAHTV

-361 LRVPVSVQD
+361 LRVPISVQD

-375 INFIFPARGKLCIPI
+375 INCIFPARGKLCIPI
-390 AGLPGDPAQI
+390 TGLPGNPAQI

-406 RDGIWQDITDS
+406 HDDIWQDITDS
-417 GDCQISSDAIY
+417 GHCQISSDAIY

-446 EGGKTGILTFLFDET
+446 EGGKTGILTFRFDET

-493 ETEQTEPQLP
+493 ETEQTEPELP
-503 ETEQTESELP
+503 ETEQTKPELP
-513 ETFQTETN
+513 DTSQTETN

-529 SSTQPSEPFRP
+529 SSTQPSEPFDP
-540 SAAEQTEANL
+540 SAAEQTEANF
-550 KSNQS
+550 KSS
-555 SGQTEANSKSNQ
+555 Q

-589 TLDTAGCAQ
+589 TLETSGCAQ

-644 TVIPTLP
+644 TVIPALP

-661 DDKYGLLLLDEQRC
+661 DDKYGLLLLDEKRC

>member
-1 MKKDVKNRW
+1 MKKEIKNRW

-15 KLMSVMLAAT
+15 KLMGVMLAAT
-25 TLGGSIDAKALAGG
+25 TLGGSIDAKTLA
-39 SVDAGVLAEHAAGE
+39 DFQTE
-53 TASSELSSSSTGIP
+53 TYETSEFKNEI
-67 KRDSIST
+67 
-74 GILSDSDISKL
+74 
-85 SDLQTKTHETSEAES
+85 TSEAES
-100 NKALEATSEAESDK
+100 DKAVEATSEAESDKDVEATSEAESDK
-114 AEVTSEAESDKAAEP
+114 AAESV
-129 SKSTETETETE
+129 KSAETETETE
-140 SSETPEVTGTPETSQ
+140 SSETSEVTGTSEASQ
-155 TPEINAGT
+155 TPEIKTGT
-163 ILEILNSDAL
+163 ILEILDSDAL
-173 SALDPVVVVQNTS
+173 SALDPVVIVQNTS
-186 DNNDALLMRILQ
+186 ENNDALLTRILQ
-198 LQSVSARVRT
+198 LQSVSARVLA

-227 DLPQIDVSVA
+227 DLPQIDVSVV

-249 DGYAC
+249 DGYTC

-265 VHVVLPDSPVVL
+265 VHVVRPDSPVVL
-277 TKIDAWTAEGE
+277 TKVDAWTAEGE

-314 ASHTLYQA
+314 ASNTLYQA

-327 ADSVNTTTPGLYW
+327 TDSVNTTTPGLYW
-340 LTGTLAAPAHTA
+340 LTGTLAAPAHTV

-361 LRVPVSVQD
+361 LRVPISVQD

-375 INFIFPARGKLCIPI
+375 INCIFPARGKLCIPI
-390 AGLPGDPAQI
+390 TGLPGNPAQI

-406 RDGIWQDITDS
+406 HDDIWQDITDS
-417 GDCQISSDAIY
+417 GHCQISSDAIY

-446 EGGKTGILTFLFDET
+446 EGGKTGILTFRFDET

-493 ETEQTEPQLP
+493 ETEQTEPELP
-503 ETEQTESELP
+503 ETEQTKPELP
-513 ETFQTETN
+513 DTSQTETN

-529 SSTQPSEPFRP
+529 SSTQPSEPFDP
-540 SAAEQTEANL
+540 SAAEQTEANF
-550 KSNQS
+550 KSS
-555 SGQTEANSKSNQ
+555 Q

-589 TLDTAGCAQ
+589 TLETSGCAQ

-616 SIACEDFFRITILQA
+616 SIACEDFFHITILQA
-631 SDDTFSFF
+631 SADTFSFF

-644 TVIPTLP
+644 TVIPALP

-661 DDKYGLLLLDEQRC
+661 DDKYGLLLLDEKRC

>member
-1 MKKDVKNRW
+1 MKKEIKNRW

-15 KLMSVMLAAT
+15 KLMGVMLAAT
-25 TLGGSIDAKALAGG
+25 TLGGSIDAKTLA
-39 SVDAGVLAEHAAGE
+39 DFQTE
-53 TASSELSSSSTGIP
+53 TYETSEFKNEI
-67 KRDSIST
+67 
-74 GILSDSDISKL
+74 
-85 SDLQTKTHETSEAES
+85 TSEAES
-100 NKALEATSEAESDK
+100 DKDVEATSEAESDK
-114 AEVTSEAESDKAAEP
+114 AAESV
-129 SKSTETETETE
+129 KSAETETETE
-140 SSETPEVTGTPETSQ
+140 SSETSEVTGTSEASQ
-155 TPEINAGT
+155 TPEIKTGT
-163 ILEILNSDAL
+163 ILEILDSDAL
-173 SALDPVVVVQNTS
+173 SALDPVVIVQNTS
-186 DNNDALLMRILQ
+186 ENNDALLTRILQ
-198 LQSVSARVRT
+198 LQSVSARVLA

-227 DLPQIDVSVA
+227 DLPQIDVSVV

-249 DGYAC
+249 DGYTC

-265 VHVVLPDSPVVL
+265 VHVVRPDSPVVL
-277 TKIDAWTAEGE
+277 TKVDAWTAEGE

-314 ASHTLYQA
+314 ASNTLYQA

-327 ADSVNTTTPGLYW
+327 TDSVNTTTPGLYW
-340 LTGTLAAPAHTA
+340 LTGTLAAPAHTV

-361 LRVPVSVQD
+361 LRVPISVQD

-375 INFIFPARGKLCIPI
+375 INCIFPARGKLCIPI
-390 AGLPGDPAQI
+390 TGLPGNPAQI

-406 RDGIWQDITDS
+406 HDDIWQDITDS
-417 GDCQISSDAIY
+417 GHCQVSSDAIY

-446 EGGKTGILTFLFDET
+446 EGGKTGILTFRFDET

-493 ETEQTEPQLP
+493 ETEQTEPELP
-503 ETEQTESELP
+503 ETEQTKPELP
-513 ETFQTETN
+513 DTSQTETN

-529 SSTQPSEPFRP
+529 SSTQPSEPFDP
-540 SAAEQTEANL
+540 SAAEQTEANF
-550 KSNQS
+550 KSS
-555 SGQTEANSKSNQ
+555 Q

-589 TLDTAGCAQ
+589 TLETSGCAQ

-604 SISVPEA
+604 SISIPKA

-644 TVIPTLP
+644 TVIPALP

-661 DDKYGLLLLDEQRC
+661 DDKYGLLLLDEKRC

>member
-1 MKKDVKNRW
+1 MKKDIKNRW

-15 KLMSVMLAAT
+15 KLMCVMLAAT
-25 TLGGSIDAKALAGG
+25 TLGGSIDAKTLA
-39 SVDAGVLAEHAAGE
+39 DF
-53 TASSELSSSSTGIP
+53 
-67 KRDSIST
+67 
-74 GILSDSDISKL
+74 
-85 SDLQTKTHETSEAES
+85 QTETHETSEAES
-100 NKALEATSEAESDK
+100 NKAAEATSEAESDK
-114 AEVTSEAESDKAAEP
+114 AAEATSESV
-129 SKSTETETETE
+129 KSAETETETE
-140 SSETPEVTGTPETSQ
+140 SSETSEVTGTSEASQ
-155 TPEINAGT
+155 TPEIKTGT
-163 ILEILNSDAL
+163 ILEILDSDAL
-173 SALDPVVVVQNTS
+173 SALDPVVIVQNTS
-186 DNNDALLMRILQ
+186 ENNDALLMRILQ

-213 TTIRLSVDWNVGRL
+213 TIIRLSVDWNVGRL

-277 TKIDAWTAEGE
+277 TKVDAWTAEGE

-322 DICWN
+322 NICWN
-327 ADSVNTTTPGLYW
+327 TDSVNTTTPGLYW
-340 LTGTLAAPAHTA
+340 LTGTLAAPAHTV

-361 LRVPVSVQD
+361 LRVPISVQD

-390 AGLPGDPAQI
+390 AGLPGNPAQI

-406 RDGIWQDITDS
+406 HDGIWQDITDS
-417 GDCQISSDAIY
+417 GACQVSSDAIY

-472 DGGDSG
+472 DGGDSD

-493 ETEQTEPQLP
+493 ETEQTEPKLP
-503 ETEQTESELP
+503 ETEQTEPKVPDTS
-513 ETFQTETN
+513 QTETN
-521 LTETKTPE
+521 LTETKTPG
-529 SSTQPSEPFRP
+529 SSSRPFNP
-540 SAAEQTEANL
+540 SAAEQTEANF
-550 KSNQS
+550 KSS
-555 SGQTEANSKSNQ
+555 Q

-572 EHFTSDYDRISG
+572 EYFTSDYDRISG

-589 TLDTAGCAQ
+589 TLETSGCAQ

-604 SISVPEA
+604 SISIPEA
-611 ALHAL
+611 TLHAL

-644 TVIPTLP
+644 TVIPALP

-661 DDKYGLLLLDEQRC
+661 DDKYGLLLLDEKRC

-728 YFFWLLSI
+728 CFFWLLSI

>member
-1 MKKDVKNRW
+1 MKKEIKNRW

-15 KLMSVMLAAT
+15 KLMGVMLAAT
-25 TLGGSIDAKALAGG
+25 TLGGSIDAKTLA
-39 SVDAGVLAEHAAGE
+39 DFQTE
-53 TASSELSSSSTGIP
+53 TYETSEFKNEI
-67 KRDSIST
+67 
-74 GILSDSDISKL
+74 
-85 SDLQTKTHETSEAES
+85 TSEAES
-100 NKALEATSEAESDK
+100 DKDVEATSEAESDK
-114 AEVTSEAESDKAAEP
+114 AAESV
-129 SKSTETETETE
+129 KSAETETETE
-140 SSETPEVTGTPETSQ
+140 SSETSEVTGTSEASQ
-155 TPEINAGT
+155 TPEIKTGT
-163 ILEILNSDAL
+163 ILEILDSDAL
-173 SALDPVVVVQNTS
+173 SALDPVVIVQNTS
-186 DNNDALLMRILQ
+186 ENNDALLTRILQ
-198 LQSVSARVRT
+198 LQSVSARVLA

-227 DLPQIDVSVA
+227 DLPQIDVSVV

-249 DGYAC
+249 DGYTC

-265 VHVVLPDSPVVL
+265 VHVVRPDSPVVL
-277 TKIDAWTAEGE
+277 TKVDAWTAEGE

-314 ASHTLYQA
+314 ASNTLYQA

-327 ADSVNTTTPGLYW
+327 TDSVNTTTPGLYW
-340 LTGTLAAPAHTA
+340 LTGTLAAPAHTV

-361 LRVPVSVQD
+361 LRVPISVQD

-375 INFIFPARGKLCIPI
+375 INCIFPARGKLCIPI
-390 AGLPGDPAQI
+390 TGLPGNPAQI

-406 RDGIWQDITDS
+406 HDDIWQDITDS
-417 GDCQISSDAIY
+417 GHCQISSDAIY

-446 EGGKTGILTFLFDET
+446 EGGKTGILTFRFDET

-493 ETEQTEPQLP
+493 ETKQTEPQ
-503 ETEQTESELP
+503 LP

-529 SSTQPSEPFRP
+529 SSSEPFSP
-540 SAAEQTEANL
+540 SAAKQTDANP
-550 KSNQS
+550 KSNQT

-589 TLDTAGCAQ
+589 TLETSGCAQ

-631 SDDTFSFF
+631 SADTFSFF

-644 TVIPTLP
+644 TVIPALP

-661 DDKYGLLLLDEQRC
+661 DDKYGLLLLDEKRC

-728 YFFWLLSI
+728 YFFWLLMSRIA